1 MLAGVLAD
9 LHAQILAV
17 EESIKQKEKWVVK
30 DIVREDTLAEENTLE
45 AAVGAKEIMK
55 TSELVGAEN
64 ERKELEQLLKRLADF
79 TGTKPLETEGTTKK
93 TIGFGRKYAELYGL
107 GAEFNP
113 EEDSENKRFESN
125 IDTEELSAVVKAK
138 GAKVWKG
145 DQVTDPKELEKLAKK
160 TNRNRSVYS
169 GISA

>member
-9 LHAQILAV
+9 LQSQIKAV
-17 EESIKQKEKWVVK
+17 EESIRQKEKWVVK

-79 TGTKPLETEGTTKK
+79 TGTKPLETEGTKK
-93 TIGFGRKYAELYGL
+93 TIGFGKKYAQIYGI
-107 GAEFNP
+107 GAEFDP
-113 EEDSENKRFESN
+113 EQDSENKRFESN

>member
-9 LHAQILAV
+9 LQSQIKAV
-17 EESIKQKEKWVVK
+17 EEAIKQKEKWVVK

-79 TGTKPLETEGTTKK
+79 TGTKPLETEGAKK
-93 TIGFGRKYAELYGL
+93 TIGFGKKFAQLYGL
-107 GAEFNP
+107 GAEFDP
-113 EEDSENKRFESN
+113 EQDSENKRFESN